1 MKLNSQFLQT
11 PTGQL
16 VVVGVLA
23 AVAVGA
29 VAWQRSH
36 RKPVAMPTAK
46 VSAPAPLPKVFQR
59 IGAKFEPTQ
68 KNPPTPSGVTAP
80 AVPEKPAQ
88 PPVLPLTLFS
98 AIAAKSGDESASRAP
113 YGRMIPCE
121 TVVTLES
128 NRLATPVIG
137 LVTEDVWENGQ
148 LIVPA
153 GAEVHGRASLDRS
166 RERLAAEG
174 SWTIVWRTV
183 AQQPAHQ
190 LRVEG
195 LALDRKRD
203 RTTAALGEHDGTAG
217 LRGQVL
223 RTDDLR
229 ELKLFAATF
238 LSTATMAL
246 QDTRSAAGLLGE
258 TSIPASTAR
267 NASLAGTSAILR
279 EYAQQLRDAIAR
291 DGFYVRVP
299 AGKAF
304 YLYVT
309 QSFGVSR
316 VPPAAPTNV
325 SPPPEP

>member
-1 MKLNSQFLQT
+1 MKLNSQFFQT
-11 PTGQL
+11 ATGQL
-16 VVVGVLA
+16 AVVGVLA
-23 AVAVGA
+23 AVAIGA

-36 RKPVAMPTAK
+36 RKSVAMPAAK
-46 VSAPAPLPKVFQR
+46 ASAPASLPKVFQR

-68 KNPPTPSGVTAP
+68 KSPPTPSVAPAP
-80 AVPEKPAQ
+80 AVPERPAS
-88 PPVLPLTLFS
+88 PPVLPLTVFS
-98 AIAAKSGDESASRAP
+98 AIAARPGDESMPRAP
-113 YGRMIPCE
+113 FGRMIPCE
-121 TVVTLES
+121 TVVALES

-137 LVTEDVWENGQ
+137 LVSEDVWENGQ
-148 LIVPA
+148 LIIPA

-174 SWTIVWRTV
+174 TWTIVWRT
-183 AQQPAHQ
+183 APQRPAHQ
-190 LRVEG
+190 MRVEG
-195 LALDRKRD
+195 LALDRTRD
-203 RTTAALGEHDGTAG
+203 RSSAPLGEHDGTAG

-258 TSIPASTAR
+258 TNVPAATAR

-291 DGFYVRVP
+291 DGFYLRVP

-304 YLYVT
+304 FLYVT

-316 VPPAAPTNV
+316 VPPAAPTND
-325 SPPPEP
+325 SPPPAP